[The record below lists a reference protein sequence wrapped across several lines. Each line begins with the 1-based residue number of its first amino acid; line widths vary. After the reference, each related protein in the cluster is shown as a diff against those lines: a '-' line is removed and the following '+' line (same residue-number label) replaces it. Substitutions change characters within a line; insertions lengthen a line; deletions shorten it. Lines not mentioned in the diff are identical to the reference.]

1 MLFHKTVVAMCMLLS
16 VAISLH
22 VHVEAIKVTEI
33 IKLKELL
40 LYSCNHRVYGSDP
53 PPDYLL
59 RFMSNHKPLLNAR
72 M

>member
-53 PPDYLL
+53 PPDCLL

>member
-40 LYSCNHRVYGSDP
+40 LYSCNHRDP
-53 PPDYLL
+53 PPDCLL
-59 RFMSNHKPLLNAR
+59 A
-72 M
+72 